1 MLKKIISLVLMCVA
15 TAQVVAQQPVEGL
28 TYYLPQTVVKVRLL
42 IQHQKFV
49 PGRLAVYGQ
58 KYLRKQCGMEAEN
71 TYRVCGAS
79 MYATALPDTSR
90 RYTVNLDRK
99 KVIFNVECDNNGV
112 LMAVNDQGKKPSVP
126 ARFKPAH
133 QQPALNPDNFMT
145 ADMLAAGSNSK
156 LAELVAQE
164 IFDIRD
170 ARNQINRG
178 ESDQMPK
185 DGEQLRL
192 MLQGLDQQETALMQL
207 FTGVTTIDTTETEV
221 TFVPQKGKNR
231 VLLFRLS
238 KWLGLVDS
246 DDMAGAPYYMNVEQ
260 LNDVAMPELSQTD
273 KKKDKE
279 EPALVVAIPAK
290 IRLTLTDEE
299 SKPIDTEEMY
309 AAQFGD
315 VYGISQELFS
325 KKQVAHIRLNPITG
339 VVEYLDVEPLK

>member
-1 MLKKIISLVLMCVA
+1 MLKKIISLAFMCVA
-15 TAQVVAQQPVEGL
+15 FMQALAQQPVEGL
-28 TYYLPQTVVKVRLL
+28 NYYLPQTVVKVRLL
-42 IQHQKFV
+42 VQHTNFK

-58 KYLRKQCGMEAEN
+58 TFLRRQCGMEAVD
-71 TYRVCGAS
+71 TYRICGAS
-79 MYATALPDTSR
+79 MYASAQPDTSR
-90 RYTVNLDRK
+90 HYTVNLDRK
-99 KVIFNVECDNNGV
+99 KLIFNVECDKNGV

-126 ARFKPAH
+126 LRFKPSR

-164 IFDIRD
+164 ILDIRD

-185 DGEQLRL
+185 DGEQLKL

-207 FTGVTTIDTTETEV
+207 FTGVTTIDTTETEL
-221 TFVPQKGKNR
+221 TFIPQKGQKR
-231 VLLFRLS
+231 ALLFRLS

-246 DDMAGAPYYMNVEQ
+246 DDLSGEPYYMNVEQ
-260 LNDVAMPELSQTD
+260 LNDVAMPNVPQTD
-273 KKKDKE
+273 KKKE

-290 IRLTLTDEE
+290 IRLTITDAS
-299 SKPIDTEEMY
+299 SKPIDSEEMY

-315 VYGISQELFS
+315 VYGLSQELFS
-325 KKQVAHIRLNPITG
+325 KKQVSHLRINPITG
-339 VVEYLDVEPLK
+339 VVEHFEMEPLK